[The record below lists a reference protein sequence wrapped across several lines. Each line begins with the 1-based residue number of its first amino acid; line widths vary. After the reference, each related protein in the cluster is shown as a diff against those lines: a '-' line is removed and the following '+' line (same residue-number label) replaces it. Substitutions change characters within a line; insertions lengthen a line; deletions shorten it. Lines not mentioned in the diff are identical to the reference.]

1 MSRFELA
8 IYSLRLKDLCEIQ
21 PMESDSQSEPIR
33 CYYKNYY
40 STSEGEC
47 TEFPTDEQIKEF
59 HALLDNADEENSH
72 EFDRDLKYQGDIE
85 TYVDEDFYV
94 CPNHYHMIHC
104 DECGNML
111 TRSQLRNFLNSSDYN
126 HLNEGHC
133 RGPAGC
139 TSCWIRYD
147 SQLQAELGV
156 DSDGEYKNSDDE
168 EEDEEEEEE
177 EEGEEVKKAAIAP
190 SLPPTQT
197 KITLADLDAVEQGTK
212 QIPQKRIQE
221 ENVKYGLARCK
232 RESKAKSIKK
242 LRNFLTANPNAKYV
256 EEKQLPAFIWIANK
270 DDLTRG
276 STLKCDLPPG
286 KTREDLVLHI
296 KAFFDGIKW
305 VTP

>member
-1 MSRFELA
+1 
-8 IYSLRLKDLCEIQ
+8 
-21 PMESDSQSEPIR
+21 MESDSESEPIR

-40 STSEGEC
+40 STSKGEC
-47 TEFPTDEQIKEF
+47 IEFPSEEQIKEF
-59 HALLDNADEENSH
+59 HDLLDKADDENRH
-72 EFDRDLKYQGDIE
+72 EFDRDLRWQGDIE
-85 TYVDEDFYV
+85 TYVDEEFFV

-168 EEDEEEEEE
+168 EEEEEEES
-177 EEGEEVKKAAIAP
+177 IDP
-190 SLPPTQT
+190 PLLPIK
-197 KITLADLDAVEQGTK
+197 KITIADLDELEQGTK
-212 QIPQKRIQE
+212 QITQKEIQE

-242 LRNFLTANPNAKYV
+242 LRDFLIANPNAKYIEIPKAKPEPIYINCWIGGENNDILGGKV
-256 EEKQLPAFIWIANK
+256 YRYPLPE
-270 DDLTRG
+270 
-276 STLKCDLPPG
+276 G
-286 KTREDLVLHI
+286 KTREDLVNVI
-296 KAFFDGIKW
+296 QTFFHQ
-305 VTP
+305 TN